1 LILAAGVNYM
11 MKKLAKEGFYKIYAK
26 AHNNAVSLLSEAELL
41 YEHKYYARAYLLA
54 FTGLEE
60 ISKSQLAADVYT
72 SFIEEKEFWNKFN
85 KHSQKIRLVGW
96 ASEDAERYR
105 DLESDEYLEMTLPDL
120 KNRMKALYVDLEHG
134 LIISPKESISTKDSK
149 SLIHTLRVA
158 IERIMETEF
167 YGERIGSK
175 GFLK

>member
-1 LILAAGVNYM
+1 
-11 MKKLAKEGFYKIYAK
+11 MKGLSKEDFYKIYSK

-41 YEHKYYARAYLLA
+41 YKHKHYARAYLLA

-72 SFIEEKEFWNKFN
+72 GFIQEKDFWSKFD
-85 KHSQKIRLVGW
+85 KHSQKIRLMGW
-96 ASEDAERYR
+96 ASTDAENYR
-105 DLESDEYLEMTLPDL
+105 DLESEDYIEITLPDL
-120 KNRMKALYVDLEHG
+120 KNRMKALYVDLEKG
-134 LIISPKESISTKDSK
+134 QVIAPTESISEKDAK

-158 IERIMETEF
+158 IERIMETVF
-167 YGERIGSK
+167 YTERIGSK